1 MIQEE
6 ATIRMSDPQQGQQ
19 KPLNTRPSD
28 DPRQSASELTSQPG
42 EPAVPGVST
51 DEVNVPAANAAA
63 RAKAAPV
70 VQAERGSVRTI
81 HYSLSY
87 MVRHA
92 GAGPNGA
99 IVLLHD
105 LPGGAF
111 SWADVLPQ
119 LEATGR
125 AVYAFDMLG
134 YGQSEHAWPSDTSIW
149 GHADSLSY
157 AFDALGLRDIV
168 LVGIGMGGAVAQV
181 LATRIYREHVAQ
193 LVLLDSYAYDYAFAP
208 NWPLPEMVKRQDPEA
223 PRHTSLDQLLSDLRS
238 ALPLASAKPKFLAGS
253 KLDAYLNGW
262 NTEMGKEMLFQHIR
276 LMLPLY
282 SNAVSS
288 YLRKLDVPVLLIWG
302 ESDAITPRTLGE
314 RMLRE
319 IPGSRLE
326 IIPNAGHLVLDDAPD
341 AVGKLIGD
349 FAGAYTPGRV
359 VAAR

>member
-1 MIQEE
+1 
-6 ATIRMSDPQQGQQ
+6 MSDPQQGQQ
-19 KPLNTRPSD
+19 QPLNTQPSD
-28 DPRQSASELTSQPG
+28 SPRQPTPEPSAQQGELAVSGSPAG
-42 EPAVPGVST
+42 ETNA
-51 DEVNVPAANAAA
+51 PAANVAA

-70 VQAERGSVRTI
+70 VAAKRGTVPTI
-81 HYSLSY
+81 HYTLSY
-87 MVRHA
+87 TVRNA
-92 GAGPNGA
+92 AAGPEGA

-111 SWADVLPQ
+111 SWEGVAPQ
-119 LEATGR
+119 LDATGR

-157 AFDALGLRDIV
+157 AFEALGLRDIV
-168 LVGIGMGGAVAQV
+168 LVGVGLGGAVAQV

-193 LVLLDSYAYDYAFAP
+193 LVLLDSYAYEYAFAP

-223 PRHTSLDQLLSDLRS
+223 PRHTPLDQLLSDLRS
-238 ALPLASAKPKFLAGS
+238 TLPLASAKPKSLAGS
-253 KLDAYLNGW
+253 RLDTYLGEW
-262 NTEMGKEMLFQHIR
+262 NSEIGKELLFQHIR

-288 YLRKLDVPVLLIWG
+288 YLRKLEVPVLLIWG
-302 ESDAITPRTLGE
+302 EADEITPRTLGE
-314 RMLRE
+314 RLHRE

-326 IIPNAGHLVLDDAPD
+326 IVPNAGHLVLDDASD
-341 AVGKLIGD
+341 AAGKLIRE
-349 FAGAYTPGRV
+349 FAGAYTPSRA